1 MGHSLRILPW
11 KLTCPL
17 KIKGWKMYSL
27 LRLSLF
33 RGHVSFRGCKWGIN
47 WGYNNPRRSVHLWSI
62 HFRPWDIQAGAPLSS
77 FQTAHLG
84 HTIHGTNGM
93 VYLPIHEWLIFLW
106 FSCRY
111 DLYQSH
117 GCYGSGICSLLQSM
131 HRLNLPDPATSG
143 GSAAALRVLL
153 RASLLQVPRRAG
165 RKEESLK
172 PSHLGQLP
180 LGPHSWIE
188 HQFLGWGPGCLSRKG
203 VESLKKTWIWAVDLG
218 SRLCYSPTKWAPR
231 IVISWVSSP
240 L

>member
-1 MGHSLRILPW
+1 
-11 KLTCPL
+11 
-17 KIKGWKMYSL
+17 MYSL

-33 RGHVSFRGCKWGIN
+33 RGHVSFRGCKWGIII
-47 WGYNNPRRSVHLWSI
+47 GVITTHGDPFTFDPSTSVPGTSRQVLPFHL
-62 HFRPWDIQAGAPLSS
+62 FKKLTLR
-77 FQTAHLG
+77 
-84 HTIHGTNGM
+84 HTIHGTGT
-93 VYLPIHEWLIFLW
+93 VYLPIHEWLIFIW

-143 GSAAALRVLL
+143 GSGAALRVLL

-180 LGPHSWIE
+180 LGPH
-188 HQFLGWGPGCLSRKG
+188 F
-203 VESLKKTWIWAVDLG
+203 
-218 SRLCYSPTKWAPR
+218 
-231 IVISWVSSP
+231 
-240 L
+240 